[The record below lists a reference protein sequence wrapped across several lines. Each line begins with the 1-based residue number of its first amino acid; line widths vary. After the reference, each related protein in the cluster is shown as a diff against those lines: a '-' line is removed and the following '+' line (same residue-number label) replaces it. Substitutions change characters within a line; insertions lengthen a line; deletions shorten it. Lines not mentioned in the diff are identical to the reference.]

1 MKKIIILLF
10 IFSFLGG
17 ITIAKTPQKRKSN
30 PNPVERVKSAVAH
43 KKQTDS
49 KAFGMKSSIKLRWV
63 SCEYVSDITANDAFQ
78 LIYNEDYDDP
88 VFSEHQRRT
97 LNRLAKEGSNEVIGY
112 IYEAEYSFYNG
123 LLNCRVGIIEKV
135 YLDKQYK
142 IIFTR
147 SIDSWPD
154 D

>member
-1 MKKIIILLF
+1 MKRITILFLIIA
-10 IFSFLGG
+10 FLGG

-30 PNPVERVKSAVAH
+30 SNPVERVKSAVAH

-63 SCEYVSDITANDAFQ
+63 SCEYVADITANDAFQ
-78 LIYNEDYDDP
+78 LLYNEDFDNP
-88 VFSEHQRRT
+88 EFREHQRRT
-97 LNRLAKEGSNEVIGY
+97 LNRLAKEGSNEVVGY
-112 IYEAEYSFYNG
+112 IYEAQYSFYNG
-123 LLNCRVGIIEKV
+123 LLNSRVGIIEKV

-147 SIDSWPD
+147 SIDSWLD

>member
-1 MKKIIILLF
+1 MKKLIILFF

-17 ITIAKTPQKRKSN
+17 VTIAKTPQKRKAN
-30 PNPVERVKSAVAH
+30 PNPVERVKSAVVH
-43 KKQTDS
+43 KKQTDA
-49 KAFGMKSSIKLRWV
+49 KAFGIKSSIKLRWI
-63 SCEYVSDITANDAFQ
+63 SCEYVADMTANDAFQ
-78 LIYNEDYDDP
+78 LINNEDYDYP
-88 VFSEHQRRT
+88 EFSEHQRRA

-123 LLNCRVGIIEKV
+123 LLNSRVGIIEKV
-135 YLDKQYK
+135 YLDKQHK

-147 SIDSWPD
+147 SIDSWLD